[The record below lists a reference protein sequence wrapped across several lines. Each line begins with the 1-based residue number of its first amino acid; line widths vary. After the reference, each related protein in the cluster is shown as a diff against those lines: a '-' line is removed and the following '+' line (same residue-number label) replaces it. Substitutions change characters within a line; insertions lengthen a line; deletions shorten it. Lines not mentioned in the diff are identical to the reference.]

1 MDAGVL
7 EDEVVSMVD
16 VLHEDNELEEEARA
30 VLGDSDDQHCTYL
43 AGYVK
48 RQALYACG
56 TCSPIDTEPAG
67 VCLACTLTCHEGH
80 VLYELYTKRH
90 FRCDCGN
97 NNFGSFK
104 CKLYSQKDP
113 ENTMNK
119 YNQNFRGVYC
129 TCHRPYPDMEDEIE
143 DEMIQ
148 CIICED
154 WYHSRHLGNL
164 PPSGG
169 DFQEMICD
177 DCMTKCSFLQ
187 AYLSLSV
194 PQQRSSI
201 GPSQQVVSKQE
212 TGIKLDVVK
221 PSDSG
226 EGSHSQASNS
236 EGIHSQ
242 ASNSEGSHSQA
253 SNSEGSHSQAS
264 NSEGSH
270 SQASNSEGIHSQ
282 ASNSEGSHSQAS
294 NSEGSHSQASN
305 SEDSSKTC
313 SIEGQEQHN
322 DLTVDSNNITQS
334 DSQNPASSDQSDTVK
349 STNKEEQATETMIGN
364 GVKSENSLADCKLV
378 QLQASVTTID
388 NKASY
393 WHTGWRLNLC
403 KCHKCMSLYKSLDVL
418 YLTDESDTMLA
429 YEQRGREKRPG
440 VSSYESGMQALQNMG
455 RIPQVEV
462 MHEYND
468 MKSELTEYL
477 RDFVAQGKVVT
488 EEDIRN
494 FFDSLQSRKRQR
506 VGSENSVQYTCR

>member
-1 MDAGVL
+1 MFLRKNRQQTSEKMEAGVL

-43 AGYVK
+43 TGYVK

-56 TCSPIDTEPAG
+56 TCSPVDAEPAG
-67 VCLACTLTCHEGH
+67 LCLACTLTCHDGH
-80 VLYELYTKRH
+80 VLYELYTKRN

-97 NNFGSFK
+97 KKFGNSK
-104 CKLYSQKDP
+104 CNLYPQKDA

-129 TCHRPYPDMEDEIE
+129 TCHRPYPDLEDEIE

-164 PPSGG
+164 PPPEG

-187 AYLSLSV
+187 AYLSLSAV
-194 PQQRSSI
+194 PQQQSSI
-201 GPSQQVVSKQE
+201 GPSQQTVSKQE
-212 TGIKLDVVK
+212 TETKIEVVK
-221 PSDSG
+221 PSDSDK
-226 EGSHSQASNS
+226 SNS
-236 EGIHSQ
+236 Q
-242 ASNSEGSHSQA
+242 V
-253 SNSEGSHSQAS
+253 
-264 NSEGSH
+264 
-270 SQASNSEGIHSQ
+270 
-282 ASNSEGSHSQAS
+282 
-294 NSEGSHSQASN
+294 SN
-305 SEDSSKTC
+305 SEDSAKTC
-313 SIEGQEQHN
+313 SVKGSEQQKESEV
-322 DLTVDSNNITQS
+322 DLNNIAHS
-334 DSQNPASSDQSDTVK
+334 DLQEPTSSDQSESVK
-349 STNKEEQATETMIGN
+349 STNKEEQVTEKISN
-364 GVKSENSLADCKLV
+364 GVKSEDSPSDCKLV
-378 QLQASVTTID
+378 QLQASVMTVD

-393 WHTGWRLNLC
+393 WHTGWRSNLC
-403 KCHKCMSLYKSLDVL
+403 KCDKCMSLYKSLDVL
-418 YLTDESDTMLA
+418 YLMDESDTMLA
-429 YEQRGREKRPG
+429 YEQRGREKRPS
-440 VSSYESGMQALQNMG
+440 VSAYESGMQALQNMD

-477 RDFVAQGKVVT
+477 REFVAQGKVVK

-506 VGSENSVQYTCR
+506 VGSEHSVQYQCR

>member
-1 MDAGVL
+1 MEAGVL

-16 VLHEDNELEEEARA
+16 VLDEDNELEEEARA

-56 TCSPIDTEPAG
+56 TCSPADVEPAG

-80 VLYELYTKRH
+80 ELYELYTKRN

-97 NNFGSFK
+97 KKFGSLK
-104 CKLYSQKDP
+104 CKLYSQKDA
-113 ENTMNK
+113 ENTRNK

-129 TCHRPYPDMEDEIE
+129 TCHRPYPDLEDEIE

-164 PPSGG
+164 PPPGG

-177 DCMTKCSFLQ
+177 GCMTKCSFLQ

-194 PQQRSSI
+194 PQQQSSI
-201 GPSQQVVSKQE
+201 GQSQQTVSKQE
-212 TGIKLDVVK
+212 TEETKVDVVK
-221 PSDSG
+221 PTDSG
-226 EGSHSQASNS
+226 EDT
-236 EGIHSQ
+236 
-242 ASNSEGSHSQA
+242 
-253 SNSEGSHSQAS
+253 
-264 NSEGSH
+264 
-270 SQASNSEGIHSQ
+270 
-282 ASNSEGSHSQAS
+282 
-294 NSEGSHSQASN
+294 SQASN
-305 SEDSSKTC
+305 SEDGRKNCSVEESEQQNKT
-313 SIEGQEQHN
+313 QA
-322 DLTVDSNNITQS
+322 DSNNITHS
-334 DSQNPASSDQSDTVK
+334 DSQKPTSSDQSETVK
-349 STNKEEQATETMIGN
+349 STNKEEHATGTTSN
-364 GVKSENSLADCKLV
+364 GVKPENSSSECKFD

-393 WHTGWRLNLC
+393 WHTGWRSNLC
-403 KCHKCMSLYKSLDVL
+403 KCEKCMSLYKSLDVL
-418 YLTDESDTMLA
+418 YLTDDSDTMVA
-429 YEQRGREKRPG
+429 YEQRGREKRPSA
-440 VSSYESGMQALQNMG
+440 SSYESGMQALQNMG

-477 RDFVAQGKVVT
+477 REFAAQGKVVK